1 MSAPSDSRPAP
12 AAPRRYLAAFG
23 RFWWEFLVGDT
34 PELLV
39 GAVVVVVAAAIA
51 AHNGAAR
58 AVTVIGLPVLVVSL
72 LAASLA
78 RSRSRRK

>member
-1 MSAPSDSRPAP
+1 MSAPSDSRPETTAP
-12 AAPRRYLAAFG
+12 KRWIAAFG

-34 PELLV
+34 PEILV
-39 GAVVVVVAAAIA
+39 GAVIVVVAAAIA

-58 AVTVIGLPVLVVSL
+58 AVTVIGLPVLVVGL

-78 RSRSRRK
+78 LNRIRRK